1 MPPGLLR
8 ETEGLRVAV
17 RAHGRQSPRSSPRRS
32 LAACPRSEVGG
43 DGSVEPQGGAH
54 SLGLGYRTPL
64 TTCPHFPHLGEET
77 HFCLPICDQFLSGGV
92 TQRLESVTGCL
103 WSACPLMV
111 WRHSSGPRNTWRTS
125 CMCSFLESACKGF
138 GLVVVNGGCQRGAML
153 GGGLRSPL

>member
-1 MPPGLLR
+1 MG
-8 ETEGLRVAV
+8 
-17 RAHGRQSPRSSPRRS
+17 
-32 LAACPRSEVGG
+32 
-43 DGSVEPQGGAH
+43 PQGGAQ

-111 WRHSSGPRNTWRTS
+111 WRHSSGPGNTWRTS

-153 GGGLRSPL
+153 GDGLRSPL